1 MKVVTIRQ
9 KKYELLE
16 QISLN
21 DWRTNY
27 ILKSIDT
34 NEKHLLKIEDYR
46 EAEFVINGKINSVM
60 HKIGDQHLIT
70 VLRPENIEFKEENKK
85 REFKIFNFL
94 SPKNN
99 SIERKRH
106 LAKTITWRIIGSVD
120 TIVLSYFITGS
131 FKIGISIGFMEFF
144 SKMILYYLHERTWY
158 KYIKLGINKNDKY
171 GNK

>member
-16 QISLN
+16 QISVN

-34 NEKHLLKIEDYR
+34 NEKHLLKIEDYK
-46 EAEFVINGKINSVM
+46 EAEFVINGKINSVI
-60 HKIGDQHLIT
+60 HKIGDQYLIT
-70 VLRPENIEFKEENKK
+70 VLRPENIEFKEQNKK
-85 REFKIFNFL
+85 REFKIFNFFA
-94 SPKNN
+94 PKNN

-106 LAKTITWRIIGSVD
+106 LAKTITWRIVGSVD

-131 FKIGISIGFMEFF
+131 FKVAIESINNLLIYKKNKVKKRGILT
-144 SKMILYYLHERTWY
+144 K
-158 KYIKLGINKNDKY
+158 KNRIIATKT
-171 GNK
+171 